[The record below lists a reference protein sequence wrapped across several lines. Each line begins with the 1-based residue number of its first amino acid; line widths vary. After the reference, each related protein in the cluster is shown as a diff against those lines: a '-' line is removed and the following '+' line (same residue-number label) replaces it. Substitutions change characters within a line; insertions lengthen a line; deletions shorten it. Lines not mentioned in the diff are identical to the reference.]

1 MPLPTQPTCERQA
14 THSKP
19 RGDGRPNTRHHLL
32 GFCGLLSVIAVLA
45 GGCAGYT
52 LGPSNGSEAG
62 ARSIQV
68 NLFANK
74 TLEPRLAEP
83 VAHALRKQLQ
93 QDGTFRLATRDDADV
108 IVEGTLLRYERDPLS
123 FNPADIVATRD
134 YEARLTARV
143 RAVDRGNGRVL
154 IDREIQGKT
163 LIQGQKDLPSAER
176 QSAPLLAEDLARSIT
191 ALLVDGRW

>member
-1 MPLPTQPTCERQA
+1 MPLLPQPTCERPA
-14 THSKP
+14 TDSKP
-19 RGDGRPNTRHHLL
+19 RGDGRPNSRRHLL
-32 GFCGLLSVIAVLA
+32 EFCGILSAIALLAV
-45 GGCAGYT
+45 GCAGYT

-62 ARSIQV
+62 SRSIQV

-108 IVEGTLLRYERDPLS
+108 IVDGTLLRYERDPLS

-191 ALLVDGRW
+191 ALLVDGKW